1 MIEIDTTAL
10 SFLFAIFGTF
20 YSLLLVAVLYARHRG
35 RAPEGVSTDSQFSL
49 MIPARNEESV
59 LGRTIEGILAMD
71 YPKENV
77 EVLIIDDG
85 SADRTSDIAARFAAE
100 HPGRVAVIRVR
111 ETKAGRGKSEALNFG
126 FRHLIRT
133 SRFKGSRQ
141 WIIGV
146 FDADG
151 VPVELRVG

>member
-10 SFLFAIFGTF
+10 SFLFAVFGTF

-35 RAPEGVSTDSQFSL
+35 RAPEGVSTDSRFSL

-59 LGRTIEGILAMD
+59 LARTIEGILAMD

-77 EVLIIDDG
+77 EVLIIDGG

-111 ETKAGRGKSEALNFG
+111 EAKAGRGK
-126 FRHLIRT
+126 
-133 SRFKGSRQ
+133 
-141 WIIGV
+141 
-146 FDADG
+146 
-151 VPVELRVG
+151 